1 MPDET
6 QAVDEQAETTAVADE
21 ATTEQPSTA
30 DPDAAV
36 AEQQA
41 AADTG
46 SANTIDISVDKIP
59 GTIDGLTAGT
69 GAPERV
75 EEDKDSPED
84 QATKI
89 VATIEAEVEN
99 ARAALAHLK
108 TSSNAE
114 HGGTIV
120 NVAIKKFEAAIAGL
134 EGVLDLIKKLSK

>member
-6 QAVDEQAETTAVADE
+6 QAVDEQAETAAAADE
-21 ATTEQPSTA
+21 ATTEQPSAA
-30 DPDAAV
+30 DLDAAV
-36 AEQQA
+36 AQQQAKIETKTYTDGTVATGVAPLPDQSPEQQEH
-41 AADTG
+41 D
-46 SANTIDISVDKIP
+46 D
-59 GTIDGLTAGT
+59 
-69 GAPERV
+69 

-84 QATKI
+84 QAKKI
-89 VATIEAEVEN
+89 VVTIQAEVEN